1 MGPLAPYV
9 ISEEFSLVIA
19 FFLGIGFGFVLEQ
32 AGFSSTRKLV
42 GLFYGYDFTVLRVFF
57 TAGITAMAGVLLMDH
72 YGLLNKEVIYVN
84 PAFINSALVGGAIMG
99 AGFIIG
105 GFCPGTSICALAIG
119 KLDALA
125 FVVGSIIGVWGFIEF
140 FPALENLYLAGN
152 LGQIRLSEYLEMAD
166 ITFAFLLAAIAVFSF
181 IVTWIIENRVN
192 KRASL
197 LGIQL
202 RKRYIAAV
210 ILLFAVLTTVAFI
223 PGRNDIIKMRIA
235 EARRQ
240 QTCVFKEIPADKL
253 ANEIV
258 NNYYKFNII
267 DVRPEQ
273 EFEKYHLPMAINIPF
288 GKMMELQYQSVFRQR
303 LKTNV
308 FYADSDTLVRMAC
321 LKAKY
326 IGRSDNYIL
335 KESVGEFREM
345 FFEAEPPPPNALK
358 SQIDLYNFRTV
369 TAQKMEYLVNSLKNI
384 GAPVKME
391 PVTVKGGC

>member
-1 MGPLAPYV
+1 MGPLTPFV
-9 ISEEFSLVIA
+9 ISEEFSLVIG

-72 YGLLNKEVIYVN
+72 YGLLNKEILYIN

-105 GFCPGTSICALAIG
+105 GFCPGTSVCALAIG

-125 FVVGSIIGVWGFIEF
+125 FVAGIVVGVWGFIEL
-140 FPALENLYLAGN
+140 FPSLEKLYLAGN
-152 LGQIRLSEYLEMAD
+152 MGQIRMSEYLGMSDLA
-166 ITFAFLLAAIAVFSF
+166 FAVLLAVIAVTAF
-181 IVTWIIENRVN
+181 IFTWLIENRVT
-192 KRASL
+192 KRAPSL
-197 LGIQL
+197 SLQL
-202 RKRYIAAV
+202 KKRYAAGV
-210 ILLFAVLTTVAFI
+210 AALFAVLGIVAFI
-223 PGRNDIIKMRIA
+223 PGRNDIINMRIA

-240 QTCVFKEIPADKL
+240 QTCVFREMPADKL

-258 NNYYKFNII
+258 SNYYMFNII

-273 EFEKYHLPMAINIPF
+273 EFEQFHLPLAINIPF
-288 GKMMELQYQSVFRQR
+288 DKMMELQYKSVFRQR

-326 IGRSDNYIL
+326 IGKSDNYVL
-335 KESVGEFREM
+335 KESVGQFREM
-345 FFEAEPPPPNALK
+345 FFEADPPPANALK
-358 SQIDLYNFRTV
+358 SQIDLYIFRTT
-369 TAQKMEYLVNSLKNI
+369 TAQKMEHLVNSLKDI

>member
-1 MGPLAPYV
+1 MGPLTPFI
-9 ISEEFSLVIA
+9 ISEEFSLVIG

-72 YGLLNKEVIYVN
+72 YGFLNKEILYIN

-105 GFCPGTSICALAIG
+105 GFCPGTSVCALAIG

-125 FVVGSIIGVWGFIEF
+125 FVAGIITGVWGFTEL
-140 FPALENLYLAGN
+140 FPSLEKLYLAGN
-152 LGQIRLSEYLEMAD
+152 LGGMRFSEYLGMSD
-166 ITFAFLLAAIAVFSF
+166 ITFAFLLAAIAIISF
-181 IVTWIIENRVN
+181 AATWFIENRVN
-192 KRASL
+192 KRKASL
-197 LGIQL
+197 NPLL
-202 RKRYIAAV
+202 KKRYVAAI
-210 ILLFAVLTTVAFI
+210 ILLFAVLATVAFI
-223 PGRNDIIKMRIA
+223 PGRNDIINMRIA

-258 NNYYKFNII
+258 SNYYMYNII

-273 EFEKYHLPMAINIPF
+273 EFEKYHLPLAINIPF
-288 GKMMELQYQSVFRQR
+288 EKMMELQYHSVFKQR
-303 LKTNV
+303 LKANV

-326 IGRSDNYIL
+326 IGKSDNYVL
-335 KESVGEFREM
+335 KESAGEFRRM
-345 FFEAEPPPPNALK
+345 FFEADPPPPDALK
-358 SQIDLYNFRTV
+358 SQMDLYNFRT
-369 TAQKMEYLVNSLKNI
+369 TAAQKMEYLVNSLKDI

-391 PVTVKGGC
+391 PIVVKGGC

>member
-1 MGPLAPYV
+1 
-9 ISEEFSLVIA
+9 
-19 FFLGIGFGFVLEQ
+19 VLEQ

-57 TAGITAMAGVLLMDH
+57 TAGITAMAGVLLMNH
-72 YGLLNKEVIYVN
+72 YGLLNKEILYIN

-105 GFCPGTSICALAIG
+105 GFCPGTSVCALAIG

-125 FVVGSIIGVWGFIEF
+125 FVVGIVVGVWGFIEL
-140 FPALENLYLAGN
+140 FPSLEKLYLAGY
-152 LGQIRLSEYLEMAD
+152 LGQIKLSEYLGMSD
-166 ITFAFLLAAIAVFSF
+166 IVFAALLAFIAVTAF
-181 IVTWIIENRVN
+181 IITWLIENRVT
-192 KRASL
+192 KRAPSVNL
-197 LGIQL
+197 QL
-202 RKRYIAAV
+202 KKRYAAAV
-210 ILLFAVLTTVAFI
+210 IVLFAVLGIVAFI

-258 NNYYKFNII
+258 SNHYMFNII

-288 GKMMELQYQSVFRQR
+288 EKMMEVQYKSVFKQR

-326 IGRSDNYIL
+326 IGKADNYIL
-335 KESVGEFREM
+335 KESVHQFREM
-345 FFEAEPPPPNALK
+345 FFEVDPPPANALK
-358 SQIDLYNFRTV
+358 SQLDLYHFRTT

>member
-288 GKMMELQYQSVFRQR
+288 GKMMELHYQSEFRQR